1 MAITKRLFL
10 QDSLFSFI
18 MDYNGEV
25 LVIKMAKEPP
35 DMTLKPIG
43 FVRNQVE
50 QTPKPGYDW
59 RGIVSDIVVNSSLS
73 EALDN
78 LDEFSHIIV
87 LYWMHQTAIGQ
98 PPTKVHPMGKK
109 ALPLVGLFASR
120 SPYRPNPIGKATVR
134 LLERQGDIL
143 KVEGLDAIDG
153 TPVVDIKPYIPGYDS
168 VTNARVPRWITS
180 L

>member
-1 MAITKRLFL
+1 M

-18 MDYNGEV
+18 MDCNGEV
-25 LVIKMAKEPP
+25 RVIKMAKELP
-35 DMTLKPIG
+35 DMALKPIG
-43 FVRNQVE
+43 VVRNKIK

-59 RGIVSDIVVNSSLS
+59 RGIISDIVVDRSLS

-78 LDEFSHIIV
+78 LDEFSHIII
-87 LYWMHQTAIGQ
+87 LYWMHRVATGQ
-98 PPTKVHPMGKK
+98 LPTKVHPMGKRE
-109 ALPLVGLFASR
+109 LPLVGLFASR

-134 LLERQGDIL
+134 LLERQSNIL

-153 TPVVDIKPYIPGYDS
+153 TPVIDIKPYIPGYDS